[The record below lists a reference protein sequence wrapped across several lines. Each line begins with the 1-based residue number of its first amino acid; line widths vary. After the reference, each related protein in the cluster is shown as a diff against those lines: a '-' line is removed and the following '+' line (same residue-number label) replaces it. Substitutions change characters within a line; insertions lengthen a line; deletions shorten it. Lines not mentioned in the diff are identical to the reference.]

1 MCGSPIFELPGQVLE
16 LYEVVAP
23 IDAALGPTV
32 ASGILAIASRR
43 WVALRGERTVR
54 RRRAD
59 RDPDRGQHGDERAGA
74 ESESRVGAVG
84 KG

>member
-1 MCGSPIFELPGQVLE
+1 MPGQVLE
-16 LYEVVAP
+16 LYDVVAP

-59 RDPDRGQHGDERAGA
+59 RSKNSTCTIWRASA
-74 ESESRVGAVG
+74 DS
-84 KG
+84 